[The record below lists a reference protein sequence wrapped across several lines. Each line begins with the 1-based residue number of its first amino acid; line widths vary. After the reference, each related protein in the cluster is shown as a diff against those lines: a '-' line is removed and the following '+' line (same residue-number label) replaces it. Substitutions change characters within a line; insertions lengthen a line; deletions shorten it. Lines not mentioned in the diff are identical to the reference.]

1 MLIKESQLRA
11 IIREELIREHQE
23 LLEETFM
30 QDLAADYRNLGFKG
44 ALSATLLNF
53 AAGSVLAPNTA
64 NALSPNN
71 IISTV
76 NKVLSGTGRSGQ
88 LIEKDDIIYMEKG
101 GKLLRIMTSEESKN
115 IDKEELEN
123 IVYALEDNA
132 SGSEI
137 MKLIKDAIE
146 SSGSEGGDRSKK
158 LISDILELNDY
169 EIKEIID
176 EFKKSESGFNLHI
189 MAYEIAAPKMI
200 KQGKMLAQSL
210 ENDEKKI
217 IVYLIMEKFPKY
229 KEYLPAR

>member
-11 IIREELIREHQE
+11 IIREELLKEHQE

-30 QDLAADYRNLGFKG
+30 QDLATDYRNLGFKG
-44 ALSATLLNF
+44 ALAATLLNF

-64 NALSPNN
+64 NALPPQ
-71 IISTV
+71 TV
-76 NKVLSGTGRSGQ
+76 VNVVNDALSGTGRSGQ
-88 LIEKDDIIYMEKG
+88 LIEKDGIIYMEKG

-123 IVYALEDNA
+123 IVNALEDNA
-132 SGSEI
+132 AGSEI
-137 MKLIKDAIE
+137 MNLIKDAIE
-146 SSGSEGGDRSKK
+146 SSESEGGDSSKK
-158 LISDILELNDY
+158 LISDILELDDY
-169 EIKEIID
+169 EIEDIID

-210 ENDEKKI
+210 KNDEKKI
-217 IVYLIMEKFPKY
+217 IVYLIMEKFPEY
-229 KEYLPAR
+229 EEYLPSR